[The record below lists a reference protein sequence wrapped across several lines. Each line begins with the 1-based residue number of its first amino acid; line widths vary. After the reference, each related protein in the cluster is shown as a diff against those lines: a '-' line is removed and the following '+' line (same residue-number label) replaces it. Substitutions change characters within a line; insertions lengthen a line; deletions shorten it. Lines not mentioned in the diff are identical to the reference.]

1 MRIRMYNVGFGDC
14 FCIRDRKSSLLVD
27 FGAAN
32 SKIEGRPRR
41 EVFDVIISDL
51 TTISRKNLLL
61 THFHPDHVSGLLYMM
76 RYRRDAYEFEKIYL
90 PDVFS
95 DPEMKY
101 TLTLLLLADV
111 TKKAS
116 LPGRRVSLFAL
127 AEALCARKVK
137 IDLLSRGSEFEGKY
151 TALWPDVREVSRETE
166 DVFNSLIED
175 NEKAMTELVNIAE
188 EVRQLFMSMTEEE
201 NEADDPGAEKEAE
214 DAALNQKDSDSAGS
228 VQENGGLQEYVQ
240 TKLELESKMGVDGF
254 AAQAHAANGT
264 AEVEKGAETESAAGT
279 GAKPAV
285 RSAEQEDTVNSQKE
299 TQRRLRP
306 EKLEKK
312 FRELQATPEFQI
324 LLECAEKQGSLLR
337 QFRHKISLAFQNTRD
352 GELNLLFTGDVQP
365 QYMKMIVEDYDGKI
379 PLHEHYWCIKVPHHG
394 TESHFFDFSRFS
406 PENML
411 IPNGAYYDNSK
422 KKSKNQRTSMQYGG
436 LFYINDAH
444 MYCSNCDCC
453 DSYENGCSC
462 REYDVISPSYY
473 KDI

>member
-51 TTISRKNLLL
+51 TTIRKKNLLL

-95 DPEMKY
+95 GPEMKY
-101 TLTLLLLADV
+101 TLALLLLADV

-116 LPGRRVSLFAL
+116 LPGRRVSLLAL

-151 TALWPDVREVSRETE
+151 TALWPDVSEVSRETE
-166 DVFNSLIED
+166 EVFNSLIE
-175 NEKAMTELVNIAE
+175 NHENAMTELVNIAE
-188 EVRQLFMSMTEEE
+188 EVRELFLSMTEETLEAEEKSEPLSVPEDTDGPESSLKDPREYSGE
-201 NEADDPGAEKEAE
+201 NEEYTQEKLVLANEDAGAAIEDTAEDPEETEKER
-214 DAALNQKDSDSAGS
+214 
-228 VQENGGLQEYVQ
+228 V
-240 TKLELESKMGVDGF
+240 
-254 AAQAHAANGT
+254 
-264 AEVEKGAETESAAGT
+264 
-279 GAKPAV
+279 
-285 RSAEQEDTVNSQKE
+285 
-299 TQRRLRP
+299 RRLNP

-312 FRELQATPEFQI
+312 FRELQATEEFQA
-324 LLECAEKQGSLLR
+324 LLESAEKQGHSLR
-337 QFRHKISLAFQNTRD
+337 QFRHKISLAFQNTMV

-365 QYMKMIVEDYDGKI
+365 QYMKMIAENYDGKI
-379 PLHEHYWCIKVPHHG
+379 QLYEHYWCIKVPHHG
-394 TESHFFDFSRFS
+394 TESHFFDFSGFS
-406 PENML
+406 PENMM

>member
-41 EVFDVIISDL
+41 AVFDVIISDL
-51 TTISRKNLLL
+51 TTIRKKNLLL

-95 DPEMKY
+95 GPEMKY
-101 TLTLLLLADV
+101 TLALLLLADV

-151 TALWPDVREVSRETE
+151 TALWPDVSEVSRETE
-166 DVFNSLIED
+166 EVFNSLIE
-175 NEKAMTELVNIAE
+175 NHENAMTELVNIAE
-188 EVRQLFMSMTEEE
+188 EVRELFLSMTEETLEAEEKSEPLSVPEDTDGPESSLKDPREYSGE
-201 NEADDPGAEKEAE
+201 NEEYTQEKLVLANEDAGAAIEDTAEDPEETEKER
-214 DAALNQKDSDSAGS
+214 
-228 VQENGGLQEYVQ
+228 V
-240 TKLELESKMGVDGF
+240 
-254 AAQAHAANGT
+254 
-264 AEVEKGAETESAAGT
+264 
-279 GAKPAV
+279 
-285 RSAEQEDTVNSQKE
+285 
-299 TQRRLRP
+299 RRLNP

-312 FRELQATPEFQI
+312 FRELQATEEFQA
-324 LLECAEKQGSLLR
+324 LLESAEKQGHSLR
-337 QFRHKISLAFQNTRD
+337 QFRHKISLAFQNTID

-365 QYMKMIVEDYDGKI
+365 QYMKMIAENYDGKI
-379 PLHEHYWCIKVPHHG
+379 QLHEHYWCIKVPHHG
-394 TESHFFDFSRFS
+394 TESHFFDFSGFS
-406 PENML
+406 PENMM

>member
-51 TTISRKNLLL
+51 TTIRKKNLLL

-95 DPEMKY
+95 GPEMKY
-101 TLTLLLLADV
+101 TLALLLLADV

-151 TALWPDVREVSRETE
+151 TALWPDVSEVSRETE
-166 DVFNSLIED
+166 VFNSLIE
-175 NEKAMTELVNIAE
+175 NHENAMTELVNIAE
-188 EVRQLFMSMTEEE
+188 EVRELFLSMTEETLEAEEKSEPLSVPEDTDGPESSLKDPREYSGE
-201 NEADDPGAEKEAE
+201 NEEYTQEKLVLANEDAGAAIEDTAEDPEETEKER
-214 DAALNQKDSDSAGS
+214 
-228 VQENGGLQEYVQ
+228 V
-240 TKLELESKMGVDGF
+240 
-254 AAQAHAANGT
+254 
-264 AEVEKGAETESAAGT
+264 
-279 GAKPAV
+279 
-285 RSAEQEDTVNSQKE
+285 
-299 TQRRLRP
+299 RRLNP

-312 FRELQATPEFQI
+312 FRELQATEEFQA
-324 LLECAEKQGSLLR
+324 LLESAEKQGHSLR
-337 QFRHKISLAFQNTRD
+337 QFRHKISLAFQNTID

-365 QYMKMIVEDYDGKI
+365 QYMKMIAENYDGKI
-379 PLHEHYWCIKVPHHG
+379 QLHEHYWCIKVPHHG
-394 TESHFFDFSRFS
+394 TESHFFDFSGFS
-406 PENML
+406 PENMM

>member
-51 TTISRKNLLL
+51 TTIRKKNLLL

-95 DPEMKY
+95 GPEMKY
-101 TLTLLLLADV
+101 TLALLLLADV

-151 TALWPDVREVSRETE
+151 TALWPDVSEVSRETE
-166 DVFNSLIED
+166 EVFNSLIE
-175 NEKAMTELVNIAE
+175 NHENAMTELVNIAE
-188 EVRQLFMSMTEEE
+188 EVRELFLSMTEETLEAEEKSEPLSVPEDTDGPESSLKDPREYSGE
-201 NEADDPGAEKEAE
+201 NEEYTQEKLVLANEDAGAAIEDTAEDPEETEKER
-214 DAALNQKDSDSAGS
+214 
-228 VQENGGLQEYVQ
+228 V
-240 TKLELESKMGVDGF
+240 
-254 AAQAHAANGT
+254 
-264 AEVEKGAETESAAGT
+264 
-279 GAKPAV
+279 
-285 RSAEQEDTVNSQKE
+285 
-299 TQRRLRP
+299 RRLNP

-312 FRELQATPEFQI
+312 FRELQATEEFQA
-324 LLECAEKQGSLLR
+324 LLESAEKQGHSLR
-337 QFRHKISLAFQNTRD
+337 QFRNKISLAFQNTID

-365 QYMKMIVEDYDGKI
+365 QYMKMIAENYDGKI
-379 PLHEHYWCIKVPHHG
+379 QLYEHYWCIKVPHHG
-394 TESHFFDFSRFS
+394 TESHFFDFSGFS
-406 PENML
+406 PENMM

>member
-51 TTISRKNLLL
+51 TTIRKKNLLL

-95 DPEMKY
+95 GPEMKY
-101 TLTLLLLADV
+101 TLALLLLADV

-116 LPGRRVSLFAL
+116 LPGRRVSFFAL

-151 TALWPDVREVSRETE
+151 TALWPDVSEVSRETE
-166 DVFNSLIED
+166 EVFNSLIE
-175 NEKAMTELVNIAE
+175 NHENAMTELVNIAE
-188 EVRQLFMSMTEEE
+188 EVRELFLSMTEETLEAEEKSEPLSVPEDTDGPESSLKDPREYSGE
-201 NEADDPGAEKEAE
+201 NEEYTQEKLVLANEDAGAAIEDTAEDPEETEKER
-214 DAALNQKDSDSAGS
+214 
-228 VQENGGLQEYVQ
+228 V
-240 TKLELESKMGVDGF
+240 
-254 AAQAHAANGT
+254 
-264 AEVEKGAETESAAGT
+264 
-279 GAKPAV
+279 
-285 RSAEQEDTVNSQKE
+285 
-299 TQRRLRP
+299 RRLNP

-312 FRELQATPEFQI
+312 FRELQATEEFQA
-324 LLECAEKQGSLLR
+324 LLESAEKQGHSLR
-337 QFRHKISLAFQNTRD
+337 QFRHKISLAFHNTID

-365 QYMKMIVEDYDGKI
+365 QYMKMIAENYDGKI
-379 PLHEHYWCIKVPHHG
+379 QLHEHYWCIKVPHHG
-394 TESHFFDFSRFS
+394 TESHFFDFSGFS
-406 PENML
+406 PENMM

>member
-51 TTISRKNLLL
+51 TTIRKKNLLL

-95 DPEMKY
+95 GPEMKY
-101 TLTLLLLADV
+101 TLALLLLADV

-151 TALWPDVREVSRETE
+151 TALWPDVSEVSRETE
-166 DVFNSLIED
+166 EVFNSLIE
-175 NEKAMTELVNIAE
+175 NHENAMTELVNIAE
-188 EVRQLFMSMTEEE
+188 EVRELFLSMTEETLEAEEKSEPLSVPEDTDGPESSLKDPREYSGE
-201 NEADDPGAEKEAE
+201 NEEYTQEKLVLANEDAGAAIEDTAEDPEETEKER
-214 DAALNQKDSDSAGS
+214 
-228 VQENGGLQEYVQ
+228 V
-240 TKLELESKMGVDGF
+240 
-254 AAQAHAANGT
+254 
-264 AEVEKGAETESAAGT
+264 
-279 GAKPAV
+279 
-285 RSAEQEDTVNSQKE
+285 
-299 TQRRLRP
+299 RRLNP

-312 FRELQATPEFQI
+312 FRELQATEEFQA
-324 LLECAEKQGSLLR
+324 LLESAEKQGHSLR
-337 QFRHKISLAFQNTRD
+337 QFRHKISLAFQNTID
-352 GELNLLFTGDVQP
+352 GELNLLFTGDVPP
-365 QYMKMIVEDYDGKI
+365 QYMKMIAENYDGKI
-379 PLHEHYWCIKVPHHG
+379 QLHEHYWCIKVPHHG
-394 TESHFFDFSRFS
+394 TESHFFDFSGFS
-406 PENML
+406 PENMM

>member
-51 TTISRKNLLL
+51 TTIRKKNLLL

-95 DPEMKY
+95 GPEMKY
-101 TLTLLLLADV
+101 TLALLLLADV

-151 TALWPDVREVSRETE
+151 TALWPDVSEVSRETE
-166 DVFNSLIED
+166 DVFNSLIE
-175 NEKAMTELVNIAE
+175 NHENAMTELVNIAE
-188 EVRQLFMSMTEEE
+188 EVRQLFLSMTEDEKTENDVDNLSVDPNTEE
-201 NEADDPGAEKEAE
+201 LKSADTSAEYAQEKLNLGDALPVRESTGTADENTSEDQEISEKE
-214 DAALNQKDSDSAGS
+214 K
-228 VQENGGLQEYVQ
+228 
-240 TKLELESKMGVDGF
+240 TRR
-254 AAQAHAANGT
+254 AN
-264 AEVEKGAETESAAGT
+264 
-279 GAKPAV
+279 
-285 RSAEQEDTVNSQKE
+285 
-299 TQRRLRP
+299 P

-312 FRELQATPEFQI
+312 FRELQATPEFQA
-324 LLECAEKQGSLLR
+324 LLESAEKQGHSLR
-337 QFRHKISLAFQNTRD
+337 QFRHKISLAFQNTND

-365 QYMKMIVEDYDGKI
+365 QYMKMIAENYDGKI
-379 PLHEHYWCIKVPHHG
+379 QLHEHYWCIKVPHHG
-394 TESHFFDFSRFS
+394 TESHFFDFSSFS
-406 PENML
+406 PENMM

-462 REYDVISPSYY
+462 REYDVISPAYY

>member
-1 MRIRMYNVGFGDC
+1 MKVRMYNVGFGDC
-14 FCIRDRKSSLLVD
+14 FCLRDRKKSLLVD
-27 FGAAN
+27 FGTNN
-32 SKIEGRPRR
+32 SRIEGHPRR
-41 EVFDVIISDL
+41 EIFDVIISDL
-51 TTISRKNLLL
+51 STIKSKNLLL

-95 DPEMKY
+95 GPEMKY
-101 TLTLLLLADV
+101 TLALLLLADV

-151 TALWPDVREVSRETE
+151 TALWPDVSEVSRETE
-166 DVFNSLIED
+166 EVFNSLIE
-175 NEKAMTELVNIAE
+175 NHENAMTELVNIAE
-188 EVRQLFMSMTEEE
+188 EVRELFLSMTEETLEAEEKSEPLSVPEDTDGPESSLKDPREYSGE
-201 NEADDPGAEKEAE
+201 NEEYTQEKLVLANEDAGAAIEDTAEDPEETEKER
-214 DAALNQKDSDSAGS
+214 
-228 VQENGGLQEYVQ
+228 V
-240 TKLELESKMGVDGF
+240 
-254 AAQAHAANGT
+254 
-264 AEVEKGAETESAAGT
+264 
-279 GAKPAV
+279 
-285 RSAEQEDTVNSQKE
+285 
-299 TQRRLRP
+299 RRLNP

-312 FRELQATPEFQI
+312 FRELQATEEFQA
-324 LLECAEKQGSLLR
+324 LLESAEKQGHSLR
-337 QFRHKISLAFQNTRD
+337 QFRHKISLAFQNTID

-365 QYMKMIVEDYDGKI
+365 QYMKMIAENYDGKI
-379 PLHEHYWCIKVPHHG
+379 QLHEHYWCIKVPHHG
-394 TESHFFDFSRFS
+394 TESHFFDFSGFS
-406 PENML
+406 PENMM

>member
-14 FCIRDRKSSLLVD
+14 FCIRDRKGSLLVD
-27 FGAAN
+27 FGAVN

-51 TTISRKNLLL
+51 TTIRKKNLLL

-116 LPGRRVSLFAL
+116 LPGRRVSLLAL

-151 TALWPDVREVSRETE
+151 TALWPDVKMVNRETE

-188 EVRQLFMSMTEEE
+188 EVRQLFMSMTVDE
-201 NEADDPGAEKEAE
+201 NGADNLGAEKEAV
-214 DAALNQKDSDSAGS
+214 DA
-228 VQENGGLQEYVQ
+228 
-240 TKLELESKMGVDGF
+240 
-254 AAQAHAANGT
+254 AANGT
-264 AEVEKGAETESAAGT
+264 VGAETASTAGT
-279 GAKPAV
+279 RVKSAV
-285 RSAEQEDTVNSQKE
+285 KSAEQEDIENSQKE

-312 FRELQATPEFQI
+312 FRELQVTPEFQT
-324 LLECAEKQGSLLR
+324 LLECAEKQGHLLR
-337 QFRHKISLAFQNTRD
+337 QFRHKISLAFQNTSD
-352 GELNLLFTGDVQP
+352 SELNLLFTGDVQP

-406 PENML
+406 PENMM

>member
-51 TTISRKNLLL
+51 TTIRKKNLLL

-95 DPEMKY
+95 GPEMKY
-101 TLTLLLLADV
+101 TLALLLLADV

-151 TALWPDVREVSRETE
+151 TALWPDVSEVSRETE
-166 DVFNSLIED
+166 EVFNSLIE
-175 NEKAMTELVNIAE
+175 NHENAMTELVNIAE
-188 EVRQLFMSMTEEE
+188 EVRELFLSMTEETLEAEEKSEPLSVPEDTDGPESSLKDPREYSGE
-201 NEADDPGAEKEAE
+201 NEEYTQEKLVLANEDAGAAIEDTAEDPEETEKER
-214 DAALNQKDSDSAGS
+214 
-228 VQENGGLQEYVQ
+228 V
-240 TKLELESKMGVDGF
+240 
-254 AAQAHAANGT
+254 
-264 AEVEKGAETESAAGT
+264 
-279 GAKPAV
+279 
-285 RSAEQEDTVNSQKE
+285 
-299 TQRRLRP
+299 RRLNP

-312 FRELQATPEFQI
+312 FRELQATEEFQA
-324 LLECAEKQGSLLR
+324 LLESAEKQGHSLR
-337 QFRHKISLAFQNTRD
+337 QFRHKISLAFQNTID

-365 QYMKMIVEDYDGKI
+365 QYLKMIAENYDGKI
-379 PLHEHYWCIKVPHHG
+379 QLHEHYWCIKVPHHG
-394 TESHFFDFSRFS
+394 TESHFFDFSGFS
-406 PENML
+406 PENMM

-473 KDI
+473 KDV

>member
-51 TTISRKNLLL
+51 TTIRKKNLLL
-61 THFHPDHVSGLLYMM
+61 THFHPEHVSGLLYMM

-95 DPEMKY
+95 GPEMKY
-101 TLTLLLLADV
+101 TLALLLLADV

-151 TALWPDVREVSRETE
+151 TALWPDVSEVSRETE
-166 DVFNSLIED
+166 EVFNSLIE
-175 NEKAMTELVNIAE
+175 NHENAMTELVNIAE
-188 EVRQLFMSMTEEE
+188 EVRELFLSMTEETLEAEEKSEPLSVPEDTDGPESSLKDPREYSGE
-201 NEADDPGAEKEAE
+201 NEEYTQEKLVLANEDAGAAIEDTAEDPEETEKER
-214 DAALNQKDSDSAGS
+214 
-228 VQENGGLQEYVQ
+228 V
-240 TKLELESKMGVDGF
+240 
-254 AAQAHAANGT
+254 
-264 AEVEKGAETESAAGT
+264 
-279 GAKPAV
+279 
-285 RSAEQEDTVNSQKE
+285 
-299 TQRRLRP
+299 RRLNP

-312 FRELQATPEFQI
+312 FRELQATEEFQA
-324 LLECAEKQGSLLR
+324 LLESAEKQGHSLR
-337 QFRHKISLAFQNTRD
+337 QFRHKISLAFQNTID

-365 QYMKMIVEDYDGKI
+365 QYMKMIAENYDGKI
-379 PLHEHYWCIKVPHHG
+379 QLHEHYWCIKVPHHG
-394 TESHFFDFSRFS
+394 TESHFFDFSGFS
-406 PENML
+406 PENMM

>member
-1 MRIRMYNVGFGDC
+1 MC
-14 FCIRDRKSSLLVD
+14 SSDLLCT
-27 FGAAN
+27 
-32 SKIEGRPRR
+32 
-41 EVFDVIISDL
+41 IIS
-51 TTISRKNLLL
+51 
-61 THFHPDHVSGLLYMM
+61 
-76 RYRRDAYEFEKIYL
+76 
-90 PDVFS
+90 
-95 DPEMKY
+95 
-101 TLTLLLLADV
+101 
-111 TKKAS
+111 
-116 LPGRRVSLFAL
+116 L

-137 IDLLSRGSEFEGKY
+137 IDLLSRGSKFEGKY
-151 TALWPDVREVSRETE
+151 TALWPDVRTVSSETE
-166 DVFNSLIED
+166 DVFNSLIEN

-188 EVRQLFMSMTEEE
+188 EVRQLFMSMTEDE
-201 NEADDPGAEKEAE
+201 NGAEEDSEAE
-214 DAALNQKDSDSAGS
+214 KVAEDVDGNQTGSDSAES
-228 VQENGGLQEYVQ
+228 VQGNNGTQEY
-240 TKLELESKMGVDGF
+240 
-254 AAQAHAANGT
+254 AQAELRH
-264 AEVEKGAETESAAGT
+264 
-279 GAKPAV
+279 
-285 RSAEQEDTVNSQKE
+285 
-299 TQRRLRP
+299 RLKP

-312 FRELQATPEFQI
+312 FRELQATAEFQA
-324 LLECAEKQGSLLR
+324 LLECAEKQGHLLR

-365 QYMKMIVEDYDGKI
+365 RYMKMIVEDYDGRI

-406 PENML
+406 PENMM

>member
-51 TTISRKNLLL
+51 TTIRKKNLLL

-95 DPEMKY
+95 GPEMKY
-101 TLTLLLLADV
+101 TLALLLLADV

-151 TALWPDVREVSRETE
+151 TALWPDVSEVSRETE
-166 DVFNSLIED
+166 EVFNSLIE
-175 NEKAMTELVNIAE
+175 NHENAMTELVNIAE
-188 EVRQLFMSMTEEE
+188 EVRELFLSMTEETLEAEEKSEPLSVPEDTDGPESSLKDPREYSGE
-201 NEADDPGAEKEAE
+201 NEEYTQEKLVLANEDAGAAIEDTAEDPEETEKER
-214 DAALNQKDSDSAGS
+214 
-228 VQENGGLQEYVQ
+228 V
-240 TKLELESKMGVDGF
+240 
-254 AAQAHAANGT
+254 
-264 AEVEKGAETESAAGT
+264 
-279 GAKPAV
+279 
-285 RSAEQEDTVNSQKE
+285 
-299 TQRRLRP
+299 RRLNP

-312 FRELQATPEFQI
+312 FRELQATEEFQA
-324 LLECAEKQGSLLR
+324 LLESAEKQGHSLR
-337 QFRHKISLAFQNTRD
+337 QFRHKISLAFQNTID

-365 QYMKMIVEDYDGKI
+365 QYMKMIAENYDGKI
-379 PLHEHYWCIKVPHHG
+379 QLHEHYWCIKVPHHG
-394 TESHFFDFSRFS
+394 TESHFFDFSGFS
-406 PENML
+406 PENMM

-462 REYDVISPSYY
+462 REYDVISSSYY

>member
-51 TTISRKNLLL
+51 TTIRKKNLLL

-95 DPEMKY
+95 GPEMKY
-101 TLTLLLLADV
+101 TLALLLLADV

-151 TALWPDVREVSRETE
+151 TALWPDVSEVSRETE
-166 DVFNSLIED
+166 EVFNSLIE
-175 NEKAMTELVNIAE
+175 NHENAMTELVNIAE
-188 EVRQLFMSMTEEE
+188 EVRELFLSMTEETLEAEEKSEPLSVPEDTDGPESSLKDPREYSGE
-201 NEADDPGAEKEAE
+201 NEEYTQEKLVLANEDAGAAIEDTAEDPEETEKER
-214 DAALNQKDSDSAGS
+214 
-228 VQENGGLQEYVQ
+228 V
-240 TKLELESKMGVDGF
+240 
-254 AAQAHAANGT
+254 
-264 AEVEKGAETESAAGT
+264 
-279 GAKPAV
+279 
-285 RSAEQEDTVNSQKE
+285 
-299 TQRRLRP
+299 RRLNP

-312 FRELQATPEFQI
+312 FRELQATEEFQA
-324 LLECAEKQGSLLR
+324 LLESAEKQGHSLR
-337 QFRHKISLAFQNTRD
+337 QFRHKISLAFHNTID

-365 QYMKMIVEDYDGKI
+365 QYMKMIAENYDGKI
-379 PLHEHYWCIKVPHHG
+379 QLHEHYWCIKVPHHG
-394 TESHFFDFSRFS
+394 TESHFFDFSCFS
-406 PENML
+406 PEKMM

>member
-51 TTISRKNLLL
+51 TTIRKKNLLL

-95 DPEMKY
+95 GPEMKY
-101 TLTLLLLADV
+101 TLALLLLADV

-151 TALWPDVREVSRETE
+151 TALWPDVSEVSRETE
-166 DVFNSLIED
+166 EVFNSLIE
-175 NEKAMTELVNIAE
+175 NHENAMTELVNIAE
-188 EVRQLFMSMTEEE
+188 EVRELFLSTTEETLEAEEKSEPLSVPEDTDGPESSLKDPREYSGE
-201 NEADDPGAEKEAE
+201 NEEYTQEKLVLANEDAGAAIEDTAEDPEETEKER
-214 DAALNQKDSDSAGS
+214 
-228 VQENGGLQEYVQ
+228 V
-240 TKLELESKMGVDGF
+240 
-254 AAQAHAANGT
+254 
-264 AEVEKGAETESAAGT
+264 
-279 GAKPAV
+279 
-285 RSAEQEDTVNSQKE
+285 
-299 TQRRLRP
+299 RRLNP

-312 FRELQATPEFQI
+312 FRELQATEEFQA
-324 LLECAEKQGSLLR
+324 LLESAEKQGHSLR
-337 QFRHKISLAFQNTRD
+337 QFRHKISLAFQNTID

-365 QYMKMIVEDYDGKI
+365 QYMKMIAENYDGKI
-379 PLHEHYWCIKVPHHG
+379 QLHEHYWCIKVPHHG
-394 TESHFFDFSRFS
+394 TESHFFDFSGFS
-406 PENML
+406 PENMM

>member
-51 TTISRKNLLL
+51 TTIRKKNLLL

-95 DPEMKY
+95 GPEMKY
-101 TLTLLLLADV
+101 TLALLLLADV

-116 LPGRRVSLFAL
+116 LPGRHVSRFAL

-151 TALWPDVREVSRETE
+151 TALWPDVSEVSRETE
-166 DVFNSLIED
+166 EVFNSLIE
-175 NEKAMTELVNIAE
+175 NHENAMTELVNIAE
-188 EVRQLFMSMTEEE
+188 EVRELFLSMTEETLEAEEKSEPLSVPEDTDGPESSLKDPREYSGE
-201 NEADDPGAEKEAE
+201 NEEYTQEKLVLANEDAGAAIEDTAEDPEETEKER
-214 DAALNQKDSDSAGS
+214 
-228 VQENGGLQEYVQ
+228 V
-240 TKLELESKMGVDGF
+240 
-254 AAQAHAANGT
+254 
-264 AEVEKGAETESAAGT
+264 
-279 GAKPAV
+279 
-285 RSAEQEDTVNSQKE
+285 
-299 TQRRLRP
+299 RRLNP

-312 FRELQATPEFQI
+312 FRELQATEEFQA
-324 LLECAEKQGSLLR
+324 LLESAEKQGHSLR
-337 QFRHKISLAFQNTRD
+337 QFRHKISLAFQNTID

-365 QYMKMIVEDYDGKI
+365 QYMRMIAENYDVKI
-379 PLHEHYWCIKVPHHG
+379 QLHEHYWCIKVPHHG
-394 TESHFFDFSRFS
+394 TESHFFDFSGFS
-406 PENML
+406 PENMM

>member
-14 FCIRDRKSSLLVD
+14 FCIRDRKGSLLVD
-27 FGAAN
+27 FGAVN

-51 TTISRKNLLL
+51 TTIRKKNLLL

-116 LPGRRVSLFAL
+116 LPGRRVSLLAL

-151 TALWPDVREVSRETE
+151 TALWPDVKMVNRETE

-188 EVRQLFMSMTEEE
+188 EVRQLFMSMTVDE
-201 NEADDPGAEKEAE
+201 NGADNLGAEKEAV
-214 DAALNQKDSDSAGS
+214 DA
-228 VQENGGLQEYVQ
+228 
-240 TKLELESKMGVDGF
+240 
-254 AAQAHAANGT
+254 AANGT
-264 AEVEKGAETESAAGT
+264 VGAETASTAGT
-279 GAKPAV
+279 GVKSAV
-285 RSAEQEDTVNSQKE
+285 KSAEQEDIGNSQKE

-312 FRELQATPEFQI
+312 FRELQVTPEFQT
-324 LLECAEKQGSLLR
+324 LLECAEKQGHLLR
-337 QFRHKISLAFQNTRD
+337 QFRHKISLAFQNTSD
-352 GELNLLFTGDVQP
+352 SELNLLFTGDVQP

-406 PENML
+406 PENMM

>member
-51 TTISRKNLLL
+51 TTIRKKNLLL

-95 DPEMKY
+95 GPEMKY
-101 TLTLLLLADV
+101 TLALLLLADV

-151 TALWPDVREVSRETE
+151 TALWPDVSEVSRETE
-166 DVFNSLIED
+166 EVFNSLIE
-175 NEKAMTELVNIAE
+175 NHENAMTELVNIAE
-188 EVRQLFMSMTEEE
+188 EVRELFLSMTEETLEAEEKSEPLSVPEDTDGPESSLKDPREYSGE
-201 NEADDPGAEKEAE
+201 NEEYTQEKLVLANEDAGAAIEDTAEDPEETEKER
-214 DAALNQKDSDSAGS
+214 
-228 VQENGGLQEYVQ
+228 V
-240 TKLELESKMGVDGF
+240 
-254 AAQAHAANGT
+254 
-264 AEVEKGAETESAAGT
+264 
-279 GAKPAV
+279 
-285 RSAEQEDTVNSQKE
+285 
-299 TQRRLRP
+299 RRLNP

-312 FRELQATPEFQI
+312 FRELQATEEFQA
-324 LLECAEKQGSLLR
+324 LLESAEKQGHSLR
-337 QFRHKISLAFQNTRD
+337 QFRHKISLAFQNTSD

-365 QYMKMIVEDYDGKI
+365 QYMKMIAENYDGKI
-379 PLHEHYWCIKVPHHG
+379 QLHEHYWCIKVPHHG
-394 TESHFFDFSRFS
+394 TESHFFDFSGFS
-406 PENML
+406 PENMM
-411 IPNGAYYDNSK
+411 IPNGAYYDYCK

>member
-41 EVFDVIISDL
+41 GVFDVIISDL
-51 TTISRKNLLL
+51 TTIRKKNLLL

-95 DPEMKY
+95 GPEMKY
-101 TLTLLLLADV
+101 TLALLLLADV

-151 TALWPDVREVSRETE
+151 TALWPDVSEVSRETE
-166 DVFNSLIED
+166 EVFNSLIE
-175 NEKAMTELVNIAE
+175 NHENAMTELVNIAE
-188 EVRQLFMSMTEEE
+188 EVRELFLSMTEETLEAEEKSEPLSVPEDTDGPESSLKDPREYSGE
-201 NEADDPGAEKEAE
+201 NEEYTQEKLVLANEDAGAAIEDTAEDPEETEKER
-214 DAALNQKDSDSAGS
+214 
-228 VQENGGLQEYVQ
+228 V
-240 TKLELESKMGVDGF
+240 
-254 AAQAHAANGT
+254 
-264 AEVEKGAETESAAGT
+264 
-279 GAKPAV
+279 
-285 RSAEQEDTVNSQKE
+285 
-299 TQRRLRP
+299 RRLNP

-312 FRELQATPEFQI
+312 FRELQATEEFQA
-324 LLECAEKQGSLLR
+324 LLESAEKQGHSLR
-337 QFRHKISLAFQNTRD
+337 QFRHKISLAFQNTID

-365 QYMKMIVEDYDGKI
+365 QYLKMIAENYDGKI
-379 PLHEHYWCIKVPHHG
+379 QLHEHYWCIKVPHHG
-394 TESHFFDFSRFS
+394 TESHFFDFSGFS
-406 PENML
+406 PENMM

>member
-51 TTISRKNLLL
+51 TTIRKKNLLL

-76 RYRRDAYEFEKIYL
+76 RYRREAYEFEKIYL

-95 DPEMKY
+95 GPEMKY
-101 TLTLLLLADV
+101 TLALLLLADV

-151 TALWPDVREVSRETE
+151 TALWPDVSEVSRETE
-166 DVFNSLIED
+166 EVFNSLIE
-175 NEKAMTELVNIAE
+175 NHENAMTELVNIAE
-188 EVRQLFMSMTEEE
+188 EVRELFLSMTEETLEAEEKSEPLSVPEDTDGPESSLKDPREYSGE
-201 NEADDPGAEKEAE
+201 NEEYTQEKLVLANEDAGAAIEDTAEDPEETEKER
-214 DAALNQKDSDSAGS
+214 
-228 VQENGGLQEYVQ
+228 V
-240 TKLELESKMGVDGF
+240 
-254 AAQAHAANGT
+254 
-264 AEVEKGAETESAAGT
+264 
-279 GAKPAV
+279 
-285 RSAEQEDTVNSQKE
+285 
-299 TQRRLRP
+299 RRLNP

-312 FRELQATPEFQI
+312 FRELQATEEFQA
-324 LLECAEKQGSLLR
+324 LLESAEKQGHSLR
-337 QFRHKISLAFQNTRD
+337 QFRHKISLAFQNTID

-365 QYMKMIVEDYDGKI
+365 QYMKMIAENYDGKI
-379 PLHEHYWCIKVPHHG
+379 QLYEHYWCIKVPHHG
-394 TESHFFDFSRFS
+394 TESHFFDFSGFS
-406 PENML
+406 PENMM

>member
-51 TTISRKNLLL
+51 TTIRKKNLLL

-95 DPEMKY
+95 GPEMKY
-101 TLTLLLLADV
+101 TLALLLLADV

-151 TALWPDVREVSRETE
+151 TALWPDVSEVSRETE
-166 DVFNSLIED
+166 EVFNSLIE
-175 NEKAMTELVNIAE
+175 NHENAMTELVNIAE
-188 EVRQLFMSMTEEE
+188 EVRELFLSMTEETLEAEEKSEPLSVPEDTDGPEISLKDPREYSGE
-201 NEADDPGAEKEAE
+201 NEEYTQEKLVLANEDAGAAIE
-214 DAALNQKDSDSAGS
+214 DAAEDP
-228 VQENGGLQEYVQ
+228 E
-240 TKLELESKMGVDGF
+240 
-254 AAQAHAANGT
+254 
-264 AEVEKGAETESAAGT
+264 ETE
-279 GAKPAV
+279 
-285 RSAEQEDTVNSQKE
+285 KE
-299 TQRRLRP
+299 RVRRLNP

-312 FRELQATPEFQI
+312 FRELQATEEFQA
-324 LLECAEKQGSLLR
+324 LLESAEKQGHSLR
-337 QFRHKISLAFQNTRD
+337 QFRHKISLAFQNTID

-365 QYMKMIVEDYDGKI
+365 QYMKMIAENYDGKI
-379 PLHEHYWCIKVPHHG
+379 QLHEHYWCIKVPHHG
-394 TESHFFDFSRFS
+394 TESHFFDFSGFS
-406 PENML
+406 PENMM

>member
-51 TTISRKNLLL
+51 TTIRKKNLLL

-137 IDLLSRGSEFEGKY
+137 IDLLSRGSKFEGKY
-151 TALWPDVREVSRETE
+151 TALWPDVRTVSSETE
-166 DVFNSLIED
+166 DVFNSLIEN

-188 EVRQLFMSMTEEE
+188 EVRQLFMSMTEDE
-201 NEADDPGAEKEAE
+201 NGAEEDSEAE
-214 DAALNQKDSDSAGS
+214 KVAEDVDGNQTGSDSAES
-228 VQENGGLQEYVQ
+228 VQGNNGTQEY
-240 TKLELESKMGVDGF
+240 
-254 AAQAHAANGT
+254 AQAELRH
-264 AEVEKGAETESAAGT
+264 
-279 GAKPAV
+279 
-285 RSAEQEDTVNSQKE
+285 
-299 TQRRLRP
+299 RLKP

-312 FRELQATPEFQI
+312 FRELQATAEFQA
-324 LLECAEKQGSLLR
+324 LLECAEKQGHLLR

-365 QYMKMIVEDYDGKI
+365 RYMKMIVEDYDGRI

-394 TESHFFDFSRFS
+394 TESHFFDFSKFS
-406 PENML
+406 PENMM

>member
-51 TTISRKNLLL
+51 TTIRKKNLLL

-151 TALWPDVREVSRETE
+151 TALWPDVRTVSSEIE
-166 DVFNSLIED
+166 DVFNSLIEN

-188 EVRQLFMSMTEEE
+188 EVRQLFMSMTEDE
-201 NEADDPGAEKEAE
+201 NEADVDLGAEKEVV
-214 DAALNQKDSDSAGS
+214 DAAGKQTDGDSAGS
-228 VQENGGLQEYVQ
+228 VQGNNGTQEY
-240 TKLELESKMGVDGF
+240 
-254 AAQAHAANGT
+254 AQAELRH
-264 AEVEKGAETESAAGT
+264 
-279 GAKPAV
+279 
-285 RSAEQEDTVNSQKE
+285 
-299 TQRRLRP
+299 RLKP

-312 FRELQATPEFQI
+312 FRELQATAEFQA
-324 LLECAEKQGSLLR
+324 LLECAEKQGHLLR

-365 QYMKMIVEDYDGKI
+365 QYMKMIVEDYDGRI

>member
-51 TTISRKNLLL
+51 TTIRKKNLLL

-95 DPEMKY
+95 GPEMKY
-101 TLTLLLLADV
+101 TLALLLLADV

-151 TALWPDVREVSRETE
+151 TALWPDVSEVSRETE
-166 DVFNSLIED
+166 EVFNSLIE
-175 NEKAMTELVNIAE
+175 NHENAMTELVNIAE
-188 EVRQLFMSMTEEE
+188 EVRELFLSMTEETLEAEEKSEPLSVPEDTDGPESSLKDPREYSGE
-201 NEADDPGAEKEAE
+201 NEEYTQEKLVLANEDAGAAIEDTAEDLEETEKER
-214 DAALNQKDSDSAGS
+214 
-228 VQENGGLQEYVQ
+228 V
-240 TKLELESKMGVDGF
+240 
-254 AAQAHAANGT
+254 
-264 AEVEKGAETESAAGT
+264 
-279 GAKPAV
+279 
-285 RSAEQEDTVNSQKE
+285 
-299 TQRRLRP
+299 RRLNP

-312 FRELQATPEFQI
+312 FRELQATEEFQA
-324 LLECAEKQGSLLR
+324 LLESAEKQGHSLR
-337 QFRHKISLAFQNTRD
+337 QFRHKISLAFQNTID

-365 QYMKMIVEDYDGKI
+365 QYLKMIAENYDGKI
-379 PLHEHYWCIKVPHHG
+379 QLHEHYWCIKVPHHG
-394 TESHFFDFSRFS
+394 TESHFFDFSGFS
-406 PENML
+406 PENMM

>member
-51 TTISRKNLLL
+51 TTIRKKNLLL

-95 DPEMKY
+95 GPEMKY
-101 TLTLLLLADV
+101 TLALLLLADV

-127 AEALCARKVK
+127 SEALCARKVK

-151 TALWPDVREVSRETE
+151 TALWPDVSEVSRETE
-166 DVFNSLIED
+166 EVFNSLIE
-175 NEKAMTELVNIAE
+175 NHENAMTELVNIAE
-188 EVRQLFMSMTEEE
+188 EVRELFLSMTEETLEAEEKSEPLSVPEDTDGPESSLKDPREYSGE
-201 NEADDPGAEKEAE
+201 NEEYTQEKLVLANEDAGAAIEDTAEDPEETEKER
-214 DAALNQKDSDSAGS
+214 
-228 VQENGGLQEYVQ
+228 V
-240 TKLELESKMGVDGF
+240 
-254 AAQAHAANGT
+254 
-264 AEVEKGAETESAAGT
+264 
-279 GAKPAV
+279 
-285 RSAEQEDTVNSQKE
+285 
-299 TQRRLRP
+299 RRLNP

-312 FRELQATPEFQI
+312 FRELQATEEFQA
-324 LLECAEKQGSLLR
+324 LLESAEKQGHSLR
-337 QFRHKISLAFQNTRD
+337 QFRHKISLAFQNTID

-365 QYMKMIVEDYDGKI
+365 QYMKMIAENYDGKI
-379 PLHEHYWCIKVPHHG
+379 QLHEHYWCIKVPHHG
-394 TESHFFDFSRFS
+394 TESHFFDFSGFS
-406 PENML
+406 PENMM

>member
-1 MRIRMYNVGFGDC
+1 MYNVGFGDC

-51 TTISRKNLLL
+51 TTIRKKNLLL

-95 DPEMKY
+95 GPEMKY
-101 TLTLLLLADV
+101 TLALLLLADV

-151 TALWPDVREVSRETE
+151 TALWPDVSEVSRETE
-166 DVFNSLIED
+166 EVFNSLIE
-175 NEKAMTELVNIAE
+175 NHENAMTELVNIAE
-188 EVRQLFMSMTEEE
+188 EVRELFLSMTEETLE
-201 NEADDPGAEKEAE
+201 AEEKSEPLSVPEDTDGPESSLKTRGSTAGKTKNIHRKKLVLANEDAGAAIEDTAEDPEETEKER
-214 DAALNQKDSDSAGS
+214 
-228 VQENGGLQEYVQ
+228 V
-240 TKLELESKMGVDGF
+240 
-254 AAQAHAANGT
+254 
-264 AEVEKGAETESAAGT
+264 
-279 GAKPAV
+279 
-285 RSAEQEDTVNSQKE
+285 
-299 TQRRLRP
+299 RRLNP

-312 FRELQATPEFQI
+312 FRELQATEEFQA
-324 LLECAEKQGSLLR
+324 LLESAEKQGHSLR
-337 QFRHKISLAFQNTRD
+337 QFRHKISLAFQNTID

-365 QYMKMIVEDYDGKI
+365 QYMKMIAENYDGKI
-379 PLHEHYWCIKVPHHG
+379 QLHEHYWCIKVPHHG
-394 TESHFFDFSRFS
+394 TESHFFDFSGFS
-406 PENML
+406 PENMM

>member
-1 MRIRMYNVGFGDC
+1 MYNVGFGDC
-14 FCIRDRKSSLLVD
+14 FCIRDRKGSLLVD
-27 FGAAN
+27 FGAVN

-51 TTISRKNLLL
+51 TTIRKKNLLL

-116 LPGRRVSLFAL
+116 LPGRRVSLLAL

-151 TALWPDVREVSRETE
+151 TALWPDVKMVNRETE

-188 EVRQLFMSMTEEE
+188 EVRQLFMSMTVDE
-201 NEADDPGAEKEAE
+201 NGADNLGAEKEAV
-214 DAALNQKDSDSAGS
+214 DA
-228 VQENGGLQEYVQ
+228 
-240 TKLELESKMGVDGF
+240 
-254 AAQAHAANGT
+254 AANGT
-264 AEVEKGAETESAAGT
+264 VGAETGAETASTAGT
-279 GAKPAV
+279 GVKSAV
-285 RSAEQEDTVNSQKE
+285 KSAEQEDIENSQKE
-299 TQRRLRP
+299 TQSRLRP

-312 FRELQATPEFQI
+312 FRELQATAEFQA
-324 LLECAEKQGSLLR
+324 LLECAEKQGHLLR
-337 QFRHKISLAFQNTRD
+337 QFRHKISLAFQNTSD
-352 GELNLLFTGDVQP
+352 SELNLLFTGDVQP

-406 PENML
+406 PENMM

>member
-51 TTISRKNLLL
+51 TTIRKKKLLL

-90 PDVFS
+90 SDVFS
-95 DPEMKY
+95 GPEMKY
-101 TLTLLLLADV
+101 TLALLLLADV

-151 TALWPDVREVSRETE
+151 TALWPDVSEVSRETE
-166 DVFNSLIED
+166 EVFNSLIE
-175 NEKAMTELVNIAE
+175 NHENAMTELVNIAE
-188 EVRQLFMSMTEEE
+188 EVRELFLSMTEETLEAEEKSEPLSVPEDTDGPESSLKDPREYSGE
-201 NEADDPGAEKEAE
+201 NEEYTQEKLVLANEDAGAAIEDTAEDPEETEKER
-214 DAALNQKDSDSAGS
+214 
-228 VQENGGLQEYVQ
+228 V
-240 TKLELESKMGVDGF
+240 
-254 AAQAHAANGT
+254 
-264 AEVEKGAETESAAGT
+264 
-279 GAKPAV
+279 
-285 RSAEQEDTVNSQKE
+285 
-299 TQRRLRP
+299 RRLNP

-312 FRELQATPEFQI
+312 FRELQATEEFQA
-324 LLECAEKQGSLLR
+324 LLESAEKQGHSLR
-337 QFRHKISLAFQNTRD
+337 QFRHKISLAFQNTID

-365 QYMKMIVEDYDGKI
+365 QYMKMIAENYDGKI
-379 PLHEHYWCIKVPHHG
+379 QLHEHYWCIKVPHHG
-394 TESHFFDFSRFS
+394 TESHFFDFSGFS
-406 PENML
+406 PENMM

>member
-51 TTISRKNLLL
+51 TTIRKKNLLL

-76 RYRRDAYEFEKIYL
+76 RYRRDAYEFGKIYL

-116 LPGRRVSLFAL
+116 LPGRRVSLLAL

-151 TALWPDVREVSRETE
+151 TALWPDVRTVSSETE
-166 DVFNSLIED
+166 DVFNSLIEN

-188 EVRQLFMSMTEEE
+188 EVRQLFMSMTEDE
-201 NEADDPGAEKEAE
+201 NEADVNLGAEKEVV
-214 DAALNQKDSDSAGS
+214 DA
-228 VQENGGLQEYVQ
+228 
-240 TKLELESKMGVDGF
+240 
-254 AAQAHAANGT
+254 AANGT
-264 AEVEKGAETESAAGT
+264 VGAETGAETASTAGT
-279 GAKPAV
+279 GVKSAV
-285 RSAEQEDTVNSQKE
+285 KSAEQEDIENSQKE

-312 FRELQATPEFQI
+312 FRELQVTPEFQT
-324 LLECAEKQGSLLR
+324 LLECAEKQGHLLR
-337 QFRHKISLAFQNTRD
+337 QFRHKISLAFQNTSD
-352 GELNLLFTGDVQP
+352 SELNLLFTGDVQP

-406 PENML
+406 PENMM

>member
-14 FCIRDRKSSLLVD
+14 FCIRDRKSSLIVD

-51 TTISRKNLLL
+51 TTIRKKNLLL

-95 DPEMKY
+95 GPEMKY
-101 TLTLLLLADV
+101 TLALLLLADV

-151 TALWPDVREVSRETE
+151 TALWPDVSEVSRETE
-166 DVFNSLIED
+166 EVFNSLIE
-175 NEKAMTELVNIAE
+175 NHENAMTELVNIAE
-188 EVRQLFMSMTEEE
+188 EVRELFLSMTEETLEAEEKSEPLSVPEDTDGPESSLKDPREYSGE
-201 NEADDPGAEKEAE
+201 NEEYTQEKLVLANEDAGAAIEDTAEDPEETEKER
-214 DAALNQKDSDSAGS
+214 
-228 VQENGGLQEYVQ
+228 V
-240 TKLELESKMGVDGF
+240 
-254 AAQAHAANGT
+254 
-264 AEVEKGAETESAAGT
+264 
-279 GAKPAV
+279 
-285 RSAEQEDTVNSQKE
+285 
-299 TQRRLRP
+299 RRLNP

-312 FRELQATPEFQI
+312 FRELQATEEFQA
-324 LLECAEKQGSLLR
+324 LLESAEKQGHSLR
-337 QFRHKISLAFQNTRD
+337 QFRHKISLAFQNTID

-365 QYMKMIVEDYDGKI
+365 QYLKMIAENYDGKI
-379 PLHEHYWCIKVPHHG
+379 QLHEHYWCIKVPHHG
-394 TESHFFDFSRFS
+394 TESHFFDFSGFS
-406 PENML
+406 PENMM

>member
-51 TTISRKNLLL
+51 TTIRKKNLLL

-95 DPEMKY
+95 GPEMKY
-101 TLTLLLLADV
+101 TLALLLLADV

-151 TALWPDVREVSRETE
+151 TALWPDVSEVSRETE
-166 DVFNSLIED
+166 EVFNSLIE
-175 NEKAMTELVNIAE
+175 NHENAMTELVNIAE
-188 EVRQLFMSMTEEE
+188 EVRELFLSMTEETLEAEEKSEPLSVPEDTDGPESSLKDPREYSGE
-201 NEADDPGAEKEAE
+201 NEEYTQEKLVLANEDAGAAIEDTAEDPEETEKER
-214 DAALNQKDSDSAGS
+214 
-228 VQENGGLQEYVQ
+228 V
-240 TKLELESKMGVDGF
+240 
-254 AAQAHAANGT
+254 
-264 AEVEKGAETESAAGT
+264 
-279 GAKPAV
+279 
-285 RSAEQEDTVNSQKE
+285 
-299 TQRRLRP
+299 RRLNP

-312 FRELQATPEFQI
+312 FRELQATEEFQA
-324 LLECAEKQGSLLR
+324 LLESAEKQGHSLR
-337 QFRHKISLAFQNTRD
+337 QFRHKISLAFQNTID

-365 QYMKMIVEDYDGKI
+365 QYMKMIAENYDGKI
-379 PLHEHYWCIKVPHHG
+379 QLHEHYWCIKVPHHG
-394 TESHFFDFSRFS
+394 TESHFFDFSGFS
-406 PENML
+406 PENMM

-444 MYCSNCDCC
+444 MHCSHCDCC

>member
-51 TTISRKNLLL
+51 TTIRKKNLLL

-151 TALWPDVREVSRETE
+151 TALWPDVRTVSSETE
-166 DVFNSLIED
+166 DVFNSLIEN

-188 EVRQLFMSMTEEE
+188 EVRQLFMSMTEDE
-201 NEADDPGAEKEAE
+201 NEADVNLGEEKEVV
-214 DAALNQKDSDSAGS
+214 DAAGKQTDSDSAGS
-228 VQENGGLQEYVQ
+228 VQGNNGTQEY
-240 TKLELESKMGVDGF
+240 
-254 AAQAHAANGT
+254 AQAELRN
-264 AEVEKGAETESAAGT
+264 
-279 GAKPAV
+279 
-285 RSAEQEDTVNSQKE
+285 
-299 TQRRLRP
+299 RLKP

-312 FRELQATPEFQI
+312 FRELQATPEFQS
-324 LLECAEKQGSLLR
+324 LLESAEQQGNLLR

-352 GELNLLFTGDVQP
+352 GELNMLFTGDVQP
-365 QYMKMIVEDYDGKI
+365 QYMKLIVEDYDGKI

-406 PENML
+406 PENMM

-436 LFYINDAH
+436 LFYISDAH

>member
-1 MRIRMYNVGFGDC
+1 M
-14 FCIRDRKSSLLVD
+14 D

-51 TTISRKNLLL
+51 TTIRKKNLLL

-151 TALWPDVREVSRETE
+151 TALWPDVRTVSNETE

-188 EVRQLFMSMTEEE
+188 EVRQLFMSMTEDE
-201 NEADDPGAEKEAE
+201 NEADVNLGAEKEVV
-214 DAALNQKDSDSAGS
+214 DAAGKQTDSDSAGS
-228 VQENGGLQEYVQ
+228 VQGNNGTQEY
-240 TKLELESKMGVDGF
+240 
-254 AAQAHAANGT
+254 AQAELRH
-264 AEVEKGAETESAAGT
+264 
-279 GAKPAV
+279 
-285 RSAEQEDTVNSQKE
+285 
-299 TQRRLRP
+299 RLKP

-312 FRELQATPEFQI
+312 FRELQATAEFQA
-324 LLECAEKQGSLLR
+324 LLECAEKQGHLLR

-365 QYMKMIVEDYDGKI
+365 RYMKMIVEDYDGRI

-406 PENML
+406 PENMM

>member
-51 TTISRKNLLL
+51 TTIRKKNLLL

-151 TALWPDVREVSRETE
+151 TALWPDVRTVSSETE
-166 DVFNSLIED
+166 DVFNSLIEN

-188 EVRQLFMSMTEEE
+188 EVRQLFMSMTVDE
-201 NEADDPGAEKEAE
+201 NGADNLGAEKEAV
-214 DAALNQKDSDSAGS
+214 DA
-228 VQENGGLQEYVQ
+228 
-240 TKLELESKMGVDGF
+240 
-254 AAQAHAANGT
+254 AANGT
-264 AEVEKGAETESAAGT
+264 VGAETGAETASTAGT
-279 GAKPAV
+279 GVKSAV
-285 RSAEQEDTVNSQKE
+285 KSAEQEDIENSQKE
-299 TQRRLRP
+299 TQSRLRP

-312 FRELQATPEFQI
+312 FRELQATAEFQA
-324 LLECAEKQGSLLR
+324 LLECAEKQGHLLR
-337 QFRHKISLAFQNTRD
+337 QFRHKISLAFQNTSD
-352 GELNLLFTGDVQP
+352 SELNLLFTGDVQP

-406 PENML
+406 PENMM

>member
-51 TTISRKNLLL
+51 TTIRKKNLLL

-95 DPEMKY
+95 GPEMKY
-101 TLTLLLLADV
+101 TLALLLLADV

-151 TALWPDVREVSRETE
+151 TALWPDVSEVSRETE
-166 DVFNSLIED
+166 EVFNSLIE
-175 NEKAMTELVNIAE
+175 NHENAMTELVNIAE
-188 EVRQLFMSMTEEE
+188 EVRELFLSMTEETLEAEEKSEPLSVPEDTDGPESSLKDPREYSGE
-201 NEADDPGAEKEAE
+201 NEEYTQEKLVLANEDAGAAIEEIEDTAEDPEETEKER
-214 DAALNQKDSDSAGS
+214 
-228 VQENGGLQEYVQ
+228 V
-240 TKLELESKMGVDGF
+240 
-254 AAQAHAANGT
+254 
-264 AEVEKGAETESAAGT
+264 
-279 GAKPAV
+279 
-285 RSAEQEDTVNSQKE
+285 
-299 TQRRLRP
+299 RRLNP

-312 FRELQATPEFQI
+312 FRELQATEEFQA
-324 LLECAEKQGSLLR
+324 LLESAEKQGHSLR
-337 QFRHKISLAFQNTRD
+337 QFRHKISLAFQNTID

-365 QYMKMIVEDYDGKI
+365 QYLKMIAENYDGKI
-379 PLHEHYWCIKVPHHG
+379 QLHEHYWCIKVPHHG
-394 TESHFFDFSRFS
+394 TESHFFDFSGFS
-406 PENML
+406 PENMM